1 MGCQQATSV
10 RQSIMI
16 VPGLLRISA
25 APRIPG
31 HIRLACAQE
40 RDPQRL
46 LRPLAKLL
54 QERGV
59 SVEHAVFVPPDSS
72 YSSLG
77 PRSEEPDLSWQQ
89 AMQHVWDSQLGPGM
103 TQVPVALLHSQ

>member
-1 MGCQQATSV
+1 
-10 RQSIMI
+10 MI
-16 VPGLLRISA
+16 FPGLVRTKA
-25 APRIPG
+25 APRVLS
-31 HIRLACAQE
+31 RLACAQE

-46 LRPLAKLL
+46 LSPLAKLL

-77 PRSEEPDLSWQQ
+77 PRSEAPDLSWQQ
-89 AMQHVWDSQLGPGM
+89 AMQHVWDSQLGPSM
-103 TQVPVALLHSQ
+103 TQVPVALLHLQ